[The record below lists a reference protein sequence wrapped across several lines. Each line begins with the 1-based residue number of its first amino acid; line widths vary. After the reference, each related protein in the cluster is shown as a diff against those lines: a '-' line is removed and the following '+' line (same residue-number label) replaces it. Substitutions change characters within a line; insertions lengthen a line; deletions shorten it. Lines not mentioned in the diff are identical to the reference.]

1 VKAYQ
6 YIEKNPAAGA
16 RIEYELNP
24 TAVNLQVAIKA
35 SEVMAKSYL
44 LSPQGTIGVQTASM
58 WEKFGSFLYKQ
69 GAFVDANGNKLTQEP
84 NWSKFMTNKFL

>member
-1 VKAYQ
+1 
-6 YIEKNPAAGA
+6 
-16 RIEYELNP
+16 
-24 TAVNLQVAIKA
+24 
-35 SEVMAKSYL
+35 
-44 LSPQGTIGVQTASM
+44 M